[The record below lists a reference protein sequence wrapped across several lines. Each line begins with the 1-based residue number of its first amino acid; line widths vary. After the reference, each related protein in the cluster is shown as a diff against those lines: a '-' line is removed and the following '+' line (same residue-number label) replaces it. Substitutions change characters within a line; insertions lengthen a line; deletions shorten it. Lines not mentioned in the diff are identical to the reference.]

1 MFTAVVPA
9 LRDALTGALC
19 DALTGDGPA
28 VSLRQILDGGGR
40 VNSAMRAAVALVSTG
55 MLALVACGGDGDG
68 GKAAG
73 PSTTPEAEATAN
85 DFGCLSGK
93 QLKKS
98 ITFKDSEGADVD
110 GYETGTGTT
119 GVVLSHQSDNNI
131 CSWVVGAEELASDG
145 YRVIAVDSNGSE
157 VEEIQGAAERLRGEG
172 AGKIV
177 LMGAS
182 KGGTASLVA
191 AAEVRPAVSAVVSVS
206 GPGLYQNM
214 DATAA
219 VPKLTMPVYFIAAN
233 GDGEFAADAKELAKL
248 AKKSPGKKLE
258 LVDGAAHGNDLL
270 NQQPSVW
277 DEVKVFIAK
286 YR

>member
-1 MFTAVVPA
+1 M
-9 LRDALTGALC
+9 
-19 DALTGDGPA
+19 
-28 VSLRQILDGGGR
+28 
-40 VNSAMRAAVALVSTG
+40 NSAMRAAVMLVGTG

-68 GKAAG
+68 GRAAG

-98 ITFKDSEGADVD
+98 ITFKDSAGADVD
-110 GYETGTGTT
+110 GYETGTGAT
-119 GVVLSHQSDNNI
+119 GVILSHQSDNNI
-131 CSWVVGAEELASDG
+131 CSWVAGAEELASDG

-177 LMGAS
+177 LIGAS

-191 AAEVRPAVSAVVSVS
+191 ASEVRPAVVAVVSVS
-206 GPGLYQNM
+206 GPGLYQDM

-219 VPKLTMPVYFIAAN
+219 VPKLTMPAYFIAAK
-233 GDGEFAADAKELAKL
+233 GDGEFASDAQELAKL

-258 LVDGAAHGNDLL
+258 LVDGAQHGNDLL

-277 DEVKVFIAK
+277 DEVKAFIAK
-286 YR
+286 HS

>member
-1 MFTAVVPA
+1 
-9 LRDALTGALC
+9 
-19 DALTGDGPA
+19 
-28 VSLRQILDGGGR
+28 
-40 VNSAMRAAVALVSTG
+40 VNSAMRAAAMLVGTG
-55 MLALVACGGDGDG
+55 VLALVACGGDGDG
-68 GKAAG
+68 GKGDG

-98 ITFKDSEGADVD
+98 VTFKDSEGADVN

-119 GVVLSHQSDNNI
+119 GVVLSHQSDNNV
-131 CSWVVGAEELASDG
+131 CSWVAGAEELASDG
-145 YRVIAVDSNGSE
+145 YRVIALDSNGSE
-157 VEEIQGAAERLRGEG
+157 VEEIQGAAERLRGAG

-191 AAEVRPAVSAVVSVS
+191 ASEVRPVVAAVVSVS

-219 VPKLTMPVYFIAAN
+219 VPKLAMPVYFIAAK
-233 GDGEFAADAKELAKL
+233 GDGEFASDAKELAKL
-248 AKKSPGKKLE
+248 AKKSTGRKLE

-277 DEVKVFIAK
+277 DEVKAFIAK

>member
-1 MFTAVVPA
+1 M
-9 LRDALTGALC
+9 
-19 DALTGDGPA
+19 
-28 VSLRQILDGGGR
+28 
-40 VNSAMRAAVALVSTG
+40 NSAMRAAVVLVGTG
-55 MLALVACGGDGDG
+55 VLALVACGGGDDG
-68 GKAAG
+68 GDKGGGA
-73 PSTTPEAEATAN
+73 STTPEAGATGN
-85 DFGCLSGK
+85 DFGCLSGQ

-98 ITFKDSEGADVD
+98 VTFKDSEGSDVN

-119 GVVLSHQSDNNI
+119 GVILSHQSDNNV
-131 CSWVVGAEELASDG
+131 CSWVAGAEELATDG

-191 AAEVRPAVSAVVSVS
+191 ASEVRPAVSAVVSVS
-206 GPGLYQNM
+206 GPGLYQAM

-219 VPKLTMPVYFIAAN
+219 VPRLTMPVYFIAAN
-233 GDGEFAADAKELAKL
+233 GDGQFAYDAKELAKL
-248 AKKSPGKKLE
+248 TKKSSGKKLE
-258 LVDGAAHGNDLL
+258 LVSGAAHGNDLL

-277 DEVKVFIAK
+277 DEVKAFIAQHG
-286 YR
+286 